1 MNITIIASSKDPAS
15 LNIQKKLMEAVIW
28 KPADK
33 GYKHKNFRLIEIDE
47 PHLCQDGIDKKMEV
61 DGIKSDLL
69 IFISRHE
76 GKDKSPILT
85 VHFTG
90 NFSEAKFGGRP
101 RELAVA
107 APHAAK
113 ALLLSLKSSYDDVT
127 MEATHHGPSFL
138 HMPSLYVEIGS
149 TKNQWCLD
157 APAKVIANAILALK
171 VISGRVAIGLG
182 GSHYARRLTKLIF
195 NSDIAFG
202 HIFSDHVLHQVDEF
216 MLKQAFE
223 KSGTNLAYF
232 DPRINAHQRD
242 RLCHII
248 HKLNCTV
255 LKESDIKEND
265 NKNI

>member
-1 MNITIIASSKDPAS
+1 MNITIVSSSKDPAS
-15 LNIQKKLMEAVIW
+15 LNIQNKLMEAVIW
-28 KPADK
+28 KPVDK
-33 GYKHKNFRLIEIDE
+33 GYKYNNFRLIEIDE
-47 PHLCQDGIDKKMEV
+47 SHLCQDGIDKKMEV
-61 DGIKSDLL
+61 YGVKSDLL

-76 GKDKSPILT
+76 GKDERSILT

-90 NFSEAKFGGRP
+90 NVSEAKFGGRP

-107 APHAAK
+107 APHAAR
-113 ALLLSLKSSYDDVT
+113 ALLLSLKSFYGEVM
-127 MEATHHGPSFL
+127 MEATHHGPSSL
-138 HMPSLYVEIGS
+138 NTPSLYVEIGS
-149 TKNQWCLD
+149 TKNQWCLE
-157 APAKVIANAILALK
+157 APARIIANAILALK
-171 VISGRVAIGLG
+171 VISGRVAIGIG

-202 HIFSDHVLHQVDEF
+202 HIFSDHALDQVDEF

-232 DPRINAHQRD
+232 DPRISAHQRD